1 MRKYVN
7 LSDISYFCC
16 WSALTRLRYTNTRN
30 PSQVTPVAHLEVFSI
45 LGPRCSRCGDVVCVQ
60 CAARDR
66 RVPRQLRFCALS
78 SSIDPVR
85 EKLDDPFEFPS
96 NRWGEIEKLFYVR
109 LCVRHL
115 NLMKDGIKMRAAPM
129 LFSFFS
135 LERVCLYIS
144 DINLQFRAGILTCS
158 PRSIRSFFVVVCL

>member
-16 WSALTRLRYTNTRN
+16 WSALTCLRYTNTQN
-30 PSQVTPVAHLEVFSI
+30 PPKSLQSLILRFSQFCAQDALDAVMLSV
-45 LGPRCSRCGDVVCVQ
+45 CSVRLDTK
-60 CAARDR
+60 
-66 RVPRQLRFCALS
+66 VPRQLRFCALS

-96 NRWGEIEKLFYVR
+96 NRWGEMEKLFCVR

-115 NLMKDGIKMRAAPM
+115 NLMKDGNKMRAAPM

-135 LERVCLYIS
+135 LERVCLHIS

-158 PRSIRSFFVVVCL
+158 PHSIRSFCFVCL